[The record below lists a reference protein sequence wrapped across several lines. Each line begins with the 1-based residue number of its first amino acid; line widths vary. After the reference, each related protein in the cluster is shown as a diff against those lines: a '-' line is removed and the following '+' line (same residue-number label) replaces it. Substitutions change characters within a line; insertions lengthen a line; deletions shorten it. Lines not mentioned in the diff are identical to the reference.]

1 MEHTKITLKNGMRVI
16 TVPMHDTKSLTL
28 LVLFGTGS
36 KYEIKRTMGVS
47 HFLEHMFFKGTKHR
61 PKPGQVHQELDDV
74 GAEHNAFTGKELT
87 GYWVKVDSQRF
98 ALALDIVSDILLEPL
113 FKEEEIKKE
122 RGVIMQEMSMYLD
135 TPMRRVHEVFE
146 TLLYGDQPA
155 GWETV
160 GTTETL
166 AGLKR
171 KDFLTYWQDQ
181 YVGSNAVV
189 ALAGNFKEAHA
200 LAALE
205 EKFSRIK
212 KGKARQKLVVKEA
225 QRSPAVRVE
234 YKDTD
239 QSHLVMGVRGY
250 DMFHKDRYAA
260 TLLATILG
268 GKTSSRL
275 FQEIREKYG
284 LAYALSANSETY
296 TDSGYLS
303 VYAGVPHAKLKEV
316 VERIAR
322 AFKKIRINGVSG
334 KELTQAKDFY
344 RGHFAIGLESSDE
357 VASFFGGQEL
367 FYKKV
372 VQPEEVLAKIAAVT
386 EADITRVAKY
396 MFHPNFLNLVV
407 IGPHKNEPEFLPLLA
422 L

>member
-1 MEHTKITLKNGMRVI
+1 
-16 TVPMHDTKSLTL
+16 
-28 LVLFGTGS
+28 
-36 KYEIKRTMGVS
+36 
-47 HFLEHMFFKGTKHR
+47 
-61 PKPGQVHQELDDV
+61 
-74 GAEHNAFTGKELT
+74 
-87 GYWVKVDSQRF
+87 
-98 ALALDIVSDILLEPL
+98 
-113 FKEEEIKKE
+113 
-122 RGVIMQEMSMYLD
+122 
-135 TPMRRVHEVFE
+135 
-146 TLLYGDQPA
+146 
-155 GWETV
+155 
-160 GTTETL
+160 
-166 AGLKR
+166 
-171 KDFLTYWQDQ
+171 
-181 YVGSNAVV
+181 
-189 ALAGNFKEAHA
+189 
-200 LAALE
+200 
-205 EKFSRIK
+205 
-212 KGKARQKLVVKEA
+212 
-225 QRSPAVRVE
+225 
-234 YKDTD
+234 
-239 QSHLVMGVRGY
+239 VRGY